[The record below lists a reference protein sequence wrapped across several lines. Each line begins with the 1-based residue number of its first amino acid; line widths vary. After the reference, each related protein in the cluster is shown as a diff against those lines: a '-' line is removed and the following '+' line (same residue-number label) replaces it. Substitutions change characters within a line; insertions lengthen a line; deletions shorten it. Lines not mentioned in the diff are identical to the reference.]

1 MGPGGTYTG
10 FFLVQRACPHTGGQ
24 DKTFLSARPS
34 ALVPQGGHVTLR
46 CHYRRGFNNFTN
58 FTLYKDDRSHVPV
71 FHSRI
76 IQESFLMGPMTPAHA
91 GTYRCRGSYP
101 HSPTEWSALSDP
113 LAIRV
118 TGQRAPVWASP
129 CPTS

>member
-1 MGPGGTYTG
+1 MSLIVLSVACVG
-10 FFLVQRACPHTGGQ
+10 FFLVQTACPYTGGQ
-24 DKTFLSARPS
+24 DKNFLSAWPS

-46 CHYRRGFNNFTN
+46 CHYRGGFNN
-58 FTLYKDDRSHVPV
+58 FTLYKDDRSHVPI

-76 IQESFLMGPMTPAHA
+76 FQESFLMGPVTPAHA

-101 HSPTEWSALSDP
+101 HSLTEWSTPSNP

-118 TGQRAPVWASP
+118 TVR
-129 CPTS
+129 